1 MAIIKTLKIITH
13 PQGAR
18 YNATL
23 STQPVIH
30 VGDLDTVTSVFTI
43 DTAFVGSVL
52 IAEGPGNTGYNL
64 SGTLTK
70 TFVSGVAT
78 FTNVGIVP
86 DSTNT
91 ALDISSASLS
101 FVTTNL
107 NIVTSNTFQISNASK
122 LVVTSSPVPT
132 TTTLGRVMQIPI
144 KVQFKDVDDN
154 DIPLSGI
161 SIVASAQGATMSGT
175 TTLQSGVS
183 GFVIFTQL
191 TFSGGSQVVL
201 TFSSQGMTSAV
212 ITINLIPTNII
223 KPRRS
228 IVAGDP
234 PVVGDIVPFEIA
246 INIPDRQLWV
256 ADETGTPVL
265 IVSGGSGGGAY
276 LPLEGGTM
284 TGAIVFDGT
293 SGQYISKGTFDTS
306 RGGNSGISL
315 VCSIGYEFN
324 WQAGWLR
331 TTEQGSATPRSLYLD
346 SGAGTSL
353 KVWNASDSTGTTISH
368 LGITYPDGTTQTTAG
383 GGSSIVRSGCEPD
396 GYASLLSCNGS
407 NSFWV
412 DDAAAHITTNFIEGQ
427 TTEHYWTFSANGSL
441 IFPDNT
447 VQTTASTKFTSGAT
461 APTSP
466 AQGDRWVNTT
476 DAVQYTY
483 YQTAWVQFNN

>member
-30 VGDLDTVTSVFTI
+30 VGDLDTVTNDFTI
-43 DTAFVGSVL
+43 DTAYVGSVL
-52 IAEGPGNTGYNL
+52 VAEGPGNTGYNL

-132 TTTLGRVMQIPI
+132 TTTLGRVMQIPV

-175 TTLQSGVS
+175 TALQSGVS

-191 TFSGGSQVVL
+191 TFSGGSQVVV
-201 TFSSQGMTSAV
+201 TFSSPGMTSAV

-265 IVSGGSGGGAY
+265 ISSGSGSSGSIYVEKQANAVFSS
-276 LPLEGGTM
+276 GTL
-284 TGAIVFDGT
+284 TIDCALANIFTHSITANITTLSILNIPTSGNAIGITLVLTADGT
-293 SGQYISKGTFDTS
+293 QRTIAWPSSFKFPSGVSPVITS
-306 RGGNSGISL
+306 TANKKDVL
-315 VCSIGYEFN
+315 VFFTY
-324 WQAGWLR
+324 
-331 TTEQGSATPRSLYLD
+331 D
-346 SGAGTSL
+346 SG
-353 KVWNASDSTGTTISH
+353 STWI
-368 LGITYPDGTTQTTAG
+368 
-383 GGSSIVRSGCEPD
+383 
-396 GYASLLSCNGS
+396 
-407 NSFWV
+407 
-412 DDAAAHITTNFIEGQ
+412 
-427 TTEHYWTFSANGSL
+427 
-441 IFPDNT
+441 
-447 VQTTASTKFTSGAT
+447 
-461 APTSP
+461 
-466 AQGDRWVNTT
+466 
-476 DAVQYTY
+476 AVC
-483 YQTAWVQFNN
+483 VGKNI

>member
-30 VGDLDTVTSVFTI
+30 VGDLDTVTNDFTI
-43 DTAFVGSVL
+43 DTAYVGSVL

-132 TTTLGRVMQIPI
+132 TTTLGRVMQIPV

-175 TTLQSGVS
+175 TTLQSGVA
-183 GFVIFTQL
+183 GFAIFTQL
-191 TFSGGSQVVL
+191 TFSGGSQVVV
-201 TFSSQGMTSAV
+201 TFSSPGMTSAV

-265 IVSGGSGGGAY
+265 IVSGGS
-276 LPLEGGTM
+276 
-284 TGAIVFDGT
+284 
-293 SGQYISKGTFDTS
+293 
-306 RGGNSGISL
+306 
-315 VCSIGYEFN
+315 
-324 WQAGWLR
+324 
-331 TTEQGSATPRSLYLD
+331 
-346 SGAGTSL
+346 
-353 KVWNASDSTGTTISH
+353 
-368 LGITYPDGTTQTTAG
+368 
-383 GGSSIVRSGCEPD
+383 SSIVRSGCEPD
-396 GYASLLSCNGS
+396 GYASLLSCKGS

-412 DDAAAHITTNFIEGQ
+412 DDAAAHVTTNFIEGQ
-427 TTEHYWTFSANGSL
+427 TTENYWTFATNGSL

-476 DAVQYTY
+476 DAVLYTY

>member
-30 VGDLDTVTSVFTI
+30 VGDLDTATNDFTI

-70 TFVSGVAT
+70 TFVDGVAT

-101 FVTTNL
+101 FITTNL
-107 NIVTSNTFQISNASK
+107 NVVTSNTFQISNASK
-122 LVVTSSPVPT
+122 LVITSTPVPT
-132 TTTLGRVMQIPI
+132 TTTLGRVMQIPV

-175 TTLQSGVS
+175 TTLQSGVA

-191 TFSGGSQVVL
+191 TFSGGSQVVV
-201 TFSSQGMTSAV
+201 TFSSPGMTSATL
-212 ITINLIPTNII
+212 TINLISTNII

-228 IVAGDP
+228 IVADDP

-265 IVSGGSGGGAY
+265 IVSGGSGGG
-276 LPLEGGTM
+276 
-284 TGAIVFDGT
+284 
-293 SGQYISKGTFDTS
+293 
-306 RGGNSGISL
+306 
-315 VCSIGYEFN
+315 
-324 WQAGWLR
+324 
-331 TTEQGSATPRSLYLD
+331 
-346 SGAGTSL
+346 
-353 KVWNASDSTGTTISH
+353 
-368 LGITYPDGTTQTTAG
+368 
-383 GGSSIVRSGCEPD
+383 GGSGN
-396 GYASLLSCNGS
+396 A
-407 NSFWV
+407 
-412 DDAAAHITTNFIEGQ
+412 
-427 TTEHYWTFSANGSL
+427 
-441 IFPDNT
+441 
-447 VQTTASTKFTSGAT
+447 FTSGAT

-476 DAVQYTY
+476 DAVLYTY

>member
-30 VGDLDTVTSVFTI
+30 VGDLDTVTTDFTI

-70 TFVSGVAT
+70 TFVNGVAT

-101 FVTTNL
+101 FITTNL
-107 NIVTSNTFQISNASK
+107 NVVTSNTFQISNASK
-122 LVVTSSPVPT
+122 LVITSTPVPT
-132 TTTLGRVMQIPI
+132 TTTLGRVMQIPV

-175 TTLQSGVS
+175 TTLQSGVA
-183 GFVIFTQL
+183 GFAIFTQL
-191 TFSGGSQVVL
+191 TFSGGSQVVV
-201 TFSSQGMTSAV
+201 TFSSPGMTSAV
-212 ITINLIPTNII
+212 LTINLISTNII

-228 IVAGDP
+228 IVADDP
-234 PVVGDIVPFEIA
+234 PIVGDIVPFEIA

-265 IVSGGSGGGAY
+265 IVSGGSGGAY
-276 LPLEGGTM
+276 LPLAGGTM
-284 TGAIVFDGT
+284 TGPITFDGT
-293 SGQYISKGTFDTS
+293 SGQYISKGNVDTN
-306 RGGNSGISL
+306 RGGNYGISL

-331 TTEQGSATPRSLYLD
+331 TTEQDLTTPRALYLD

-353 KVWNASDSTGTTISH
+353 KVWNAGDNTGTSISH
-368 LGITYPDGTTQTTAG
+368 LGITYPDGTTQTTASAG
-383 GGSSIVRSGCEPD
+383 GGG
-396 GYASLLSCNGS
+396 GNA
-407 NSFWV
+407 
-412 DDAAAHITTNFIEGQ
+412 
-427 TTEHYWTFSANGSL
+427 
-441 IFPDNT
+441 
-447 VQTTASTKFTSGAT
+447 FTSGAT

-466 AQGDRWVNTT
+466 AQGDRWINTT
-476 DAVQYTY
+476 DAVLYTY

>member
-30 VGDLDTVTSVFTI
+30 VGDLDTVTNDFTI
-43 DTAFVGSVL
+43 DTAYVGSVL

-64 SGTLTK
+64 SGTITK

-132 TTTLGRVMQIPI
+132 TTTLGRVMQIPV
-144 KVQFKDVDDN
+144 KVQFKDVDNN

-201 TFSSQGMTSAV
+201 TFSSPGMTSAV

-265 IVSGGSGGGAY
+265 IVSGGS
-276 LPLEGGTM
+276 
-284 TGAIVFDGT
+284 
-293 SGQYISKGTFDTS
+293 S
-306 RGGNSGISL
+306 
-315 VCSIGYEFN
+315 
-324 WQAGWLR
+324 
-331 TTEQGSATPRSLYLD
+331 
-346 SGAGTSL
+346 
-353 KVWNASDSTGTTISH
+353 
-368 LGITYPDGTTQTTAG
+368 
-383 GGSSIVRSGCEPD
+383 SSIVRSGCEPD

-412 DDAAAHITTNFIEGQ
+412 DDAAAHVTTNFIEGQ

-476 DAVQYTY
+476 DAVLYTY
-483 YQTAWVQFNN
+483 FQTAWVQFNN